1 MDDARNVIADNVRAI
16 LVVIGVG
23 LLMLGGVGPGPIGTG
38 SVLGIVTLLAA
49 VILVSPIAELL
60 RTDEETENE
69 DPLDALR
76 DQYIPGISTKR
87 SSSDGWNGCWTI
99 PTTTASGLIRM
110 AIASLFR
117 PQSVTP
123 KRNDTPFSCEVP
135 VRHLNV
141 DA

>member
-16 LVVIGVG
+16 LVVIGIG

-76 DQYIPGISTKR
+76 DQYISGDIDETEFERRMERLLDATDYDRIGIDTDGDRLSF
-87 SSSDGWNGCWTI
+87 SSS
-99 PTTTASGLIRM
+99 IRD
-110 AIASLFR
+110 
-117 PQSVTP
+117 PET
-123 KRNDTPFSCEVP
+123 E
-135 VRHLNV
+135 
-141 DA
+141 